1 MKNHHVSW
9 FVTSLPPA
17 ETTSHASAGGGGANL
32 GGHLSDLRGLPLS
45 PQVAGGQGRLRMVP
59 SKSDTF
65 EVGVSPRN
73 PKLTGAKRREFLGM
87 IHWLT
92 INNNPNKPHS

>member
-1 MKNHHVSW
+1 MFFMKNHHVSW

-45 PQVAGGQGRLRMVP
+45 PQVAGGQGRGLRMVP
-59 SKSDTF
+59 SKSDTKGWCF
-65 EVGVSPRN
+65 AMY
-73 PKLTGAKRREFLGM
+73 PKLTGAKRRE
-87 IHWLT
+87 
-92 INNNPNKPHS
+92 